1 VVIIAFSAMLLASLG
16 FFTTLGPGLAVAV
29 AVMLLAALT
38 LIPALLAL
46 TGPRVFWPSKSWQR
60 PPRATT
66 FGRLGRLVA
75 RILMI
80 ARLREEAA
88 DGNPPREAAALAV
101 EHAGP
106 SVVSAGV
113 ILPGTRRDHRDPRG
127 SWPSPRRRPNRPG
140 TAPGASGRG
149 RRWPAPATGSTAG
162 P

>member
-113 ILPGTRRDHRDPRG
+113 ILPGTFGSLLLARVAFLTQMGWRSPSAS
-127 SWPSPRRRPNRPG
+127 SWPPSSSRCSWSRR
-140 TAPGASGRG
+140 
-149 RRWPAPATGSTAG
+149 
-162 P
+162 